1 MWMFLLF
8 IHSFLLFQEDVEF
21 LTDEGAGWGLE
32 ATLQLTATILLC
44 LTVKILP
51 ETLIYKAQ
59 PSKQA
64 EPFLPRSQGRAHWEH
79 TVPWCGQCG
88 CSGCSQPWPGWGL
101 MASWEKALAGGSS
114 ALPQQPDLRSRKA
127 QINAWD
133 LWIGSSSTT
142 HSTQN
147 CWLYSISAVFIWIHL
162 PNSRAGKLSRLKMS
176 CIHLIPLM
184 NNMAD

>member
-1 MWMFLLF
+1 MWIFLLF

-101 MASWEKALAGGSS
+101 MASWEKAWLEVPLLYLSSLTWGPGKPKLMLGISGLGAAAPLTAPRIADFTPFQLFSYGSTFQTLGQES
-114 ALPQQPDLRSRKA
+114 CPGWKC
-127 QINAWD
+127 
-133 LWIGSSSTT
+133 
-142 HSTQN
+142 H
-147 CWLYSISAVFIWIHL
+147 VFIL
-162 PNSRAGKLSRLKMS
+162 FL
-176 CIHLIPLM
+176 
-184 NNMAD
+184 